1 MIELTDLDNIR
12 KTAVKAYT
20 SKDGEPNPIYYQ
32 AVDMQYRVAV
42 HSEDLF
48 PDKMFK
54 QKAPNETDAE
64 FEYRK
69 KTYRN
74 NTKQDWNRAVGL
86 LNRLWNEQNW
96 SLKFN
101 DDEALYSD
109 NSMASYVYKDYPRGG
124 NLIEWFK
131 TTVTKAKANLF
142 NGVIAVKP
150 ELDYIV
156 GEDGDYLV
164 DDNGSY
170 IVDDTVLPEPVAY
183 VYTPEQVLDFQ
194 DEKFALILLTEKSPI
209 KLSRNSNEQKMEGLV
224 MDFYDDT
231 YIYRIKQ
238 FGVKSDYTFETTV
251 YFEHNLGYLPVDKIK
266 GIPLGRDDNN
276 GYQLYKSLFYDAI
289 DLLDTALY
297 DFSTLQCSKVA
308 HAFLERWE
316 YVDECSAG
324 CSDYERDGIFRV
336 PSGDGYAVCSTC
348 NGKGTSSK
356 KGVFNTFQIR
366 SKGLTVSGDDAISPP
381 PAGYINKD
389 ATILEFLKKEIQD
402 TIDKAFVMANIP
414 ISGQANGNS
423 ATEAKIDRDELIV
436 ALMMEATQL
445 FGLLNN
451 TLYYIGGMRYGS
463 SYQGHVI
470 TKPTDLSI
478 LTAYDL
484 TQEIN
489 SATNQPSIVKSQL
502 QKEYLNARFSGDTAE
517 MQELNTVVEYSDA
530 LLYMTD
536 ESIRANLLAGTIA
549 KWQVI
554 LHNSVVSF
562 IKQKTTDD
570 PKYLEGD
577 LATIKTDLET
587 MAKAME
593 ASISPTTGANTILD
607 IAAGL

>member
-1 MIELTDLDNIR
+1 MIELRDIDSIR
-12 KTAVKAYT
+12 KTAVKALT
-20 SKDGEPNPIYYQ
+20 SKEGEPNPIYYP
-32 AVDMQYRVAV
+32 AVEMQYRVSV
-42 HSEDLF
+42 HSDDVF
-48 PDKMFK
+48 PDRMFK

-101 DDEALYSD
+101 DDEALYSN
-109 NSMASYVYKDYPRGG
+109 NSMPSYIYKDYPRGG
-124 NLIEWFK
+124 NFIEWFK
-131 TTVTKAKANLF
+131 TTATKAKANLF

-150 ELDYIV
+150 ELVYIV
-156 GEDGDYLV
+156 GEDGEYIIK
-164 DDNGSY
+164 DDNY
-170 IVDDTVLPEPVAY
+170 VVDDTVLPEPVAY

-194 DEKFALILLTEKSPI
+194 DEKFALILLTEKSPV
-209 KLSRNSNEQKMEGLV
+209 KLARNSNQEKMEGLV
-224 MDFYDDT
+224 MDFYDDV

-251 YFEHNLGYLPVDKIK
+251 YFQHNLGYLPVDKIK

-324 CSDYERDGIFRV
+324 CSDYLRDGVYRL
-336 PSGDGYAVCSTC
+336 PDGDDYKVCQSC

-381 PAGYINKD
+381 PAGYIDKD
-389 ATILEFLKKEIQD
+389 PSILEFLKREIQD

-445 FGLLNN
+445 FHMLNN

-463 SYQGHVI
+463 SYKGHVI

-478 LTAYDL
+478 MTAYDL
-484 TQEIN
+484 TQEIKE
-489 SATNQPSIVKSQL
+489 ADKQPSIIKAQL
-502 QKEYLNARFSGDTAE
+502 QREYVNARFSGDTAE
-517 MQELNTVVEYSDA
+517 MQELITVVEYADA
-530 LLYMTD
+530 LLYMSD
-536 ESIRANLLAGTIA
+536 ESIRTNLLAGTLA

-554 LHNSVVSF
+554 LHNSIVSF
-562 IKQKTTDD
+562 IKQKTTET
-570 PKYLEGD
+570 PNYLEGD
-577 LATIKTDLET
+577 LATIKTDLES
-587 MAKAME
+587 MAKQME
-593 ASISPTTGANTILD
+593 ASISPRTGANTILD
-607 IAAGL
+607 LAAGQ